1 MGAGGRCHVALGVRW
16 GLEEVEIGVQDL
28 AGSLDL
34 EDQNI
39 QAGEDRKVRN
49 QVQEVRI
56 HQEAVRSLCRTDPG
70 DRSHR
75 REDVEGSREERNV
88 RVEDQEVV
96 DLAETRSR

>member
-1 MGAGGRCHVALGVRW
+1 MVVEVHHDAALGAQW
-16 GLEEVEIGVQDL
+16 EVEGVETGVQDL
-28 AGSLDL
+28 VGSPVL

-39 QAGEDRKVRN
+39 QAGEDRKVRS

-56 HQEAVRSLCRTDPG
+56 HQEVVHILGQIDQE

-75 REDVEGSREERNV
+75 REGVEGSQEERNV